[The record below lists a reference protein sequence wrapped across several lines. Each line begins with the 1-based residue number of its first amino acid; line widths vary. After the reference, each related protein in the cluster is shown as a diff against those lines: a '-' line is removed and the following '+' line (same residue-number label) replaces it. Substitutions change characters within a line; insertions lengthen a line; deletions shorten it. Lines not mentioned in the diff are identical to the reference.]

1 MTYSSA
7 LKIKAV
13 SKKDHNITVILM
25 VGCWENPRNH
35 LRRSLPSSGTA
46 YKPVTVNI
54 LLSLLPVKSVT
65 LIAVPLLNVG
75 KNCPNT
81 SRIMKKSSDEKGALC
96 KGQSYFYLF
105 ATETKIIRIR
115 M

>member
-1 MTYSSA
+1 M
-7 LKIKAV
+7 
-13 SKKDHNITVILM
+13 
-25 VGCWENPRNH
+25 
-35 LRRSLPSSGTA
+35 PSSGTA

-54 LLSLLPVKSVT
+54 LLSLLLVKSVT
-65 LIAVPLLNVG
+65 LTAVPLLNVG

-105 ATETKIIRIR
+105 AAETKIIRIR
-115 M
+115 R